1 MNWLK
6 RWKQAVIS
14 LLIGVHSLILSG
26 CWDRTELNDLALVT
40 GIGIDQKGKNIM
52 LTGQLVVPKQLGAG
66 TAMSGSNIGGGGTTI
81 VLSGTGRTI
90 ADAIANLQEK
100 LPRRIFWGHVKAI
113 VFGEKAAK
121 AGIRQHLDF
130 LSRQPQTRLRSN
142 VLIASG
148 TAKSVLEL
156 LPPIEQ
162 SSAEV
167 LRELSKSQIL
177 LNVTLKDALQMLSS
191 DTGAAAFPMVK
202 RLPLEKGKK
211 ELETIAFIQRTAIFK
226 KDKMIGSIDD
236 KLTRGVLWLRN
247 EIKQANITVSFK
259 GVKGKITA
267 TMIRAH
273 TELIPKYEKGKWK
286 MVVNITSQDDI
297 LLNGTNLSL
306 YNEKHLHMLEKELA
320 HATTA
325 RVKATLQKVQKEM
338 KADVFGF
345 ADEFH
350 RAYPKEWNRV
360 KDRWDDIFPT
370 VEVVVKTKAYARRP
384 GMNAAPQGVSEQEVK
399 K

>member
-1 MNWLK
+1 
-6 RWKQAVIS
+6 
-14 LLIGVHSLILSG
+14 
-26 CWDRTELNDLALVT
+26 
-40 GIGIDQKGKNIM
+40 M

-66 TAMSGSNIGGGGTTI
+66 TAMSGSNVGGGGTTI

-142 VLIASG
+142 VLIANG

-167 LRELSKSQIL
+167 LRELSKSEIL

-191 DTGAAAFPMVK
+191 DTKAAAFPMVK

-236 KLTRGVLWLRN
+236 KLTRGMLWLRN
-247 EIKQANITVSFK
+247 EIKQANITVSIK
-259 GVKGKITA
+259 GTKGKITA
-267 TMIRAH
+267 TIIRAH
-273 TELIPKYEKGKWK
+273 AELIPKYEKGKWK
-286 MVVNITSQDDI
+286 MIVNITSEDDI

-320 HATTA
+320 HTATA
-325 RVKATLQKVQKEM
+325 RVKAALQKVQKEM
-338 KADVFGF
+338 NADIFGF

-370 VEVVVKTKAYARRP
+370 VEVVVKTKAYVRRP
-384 GMNAAPQGVSEQEVK
+384 GMNAAPQGIPEQEVK